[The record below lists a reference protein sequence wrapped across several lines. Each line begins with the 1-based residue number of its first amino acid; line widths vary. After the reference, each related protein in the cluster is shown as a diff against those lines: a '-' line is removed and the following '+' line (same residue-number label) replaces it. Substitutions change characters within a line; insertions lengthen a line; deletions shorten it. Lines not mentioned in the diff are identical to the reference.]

1 MDGSLGPKTVYTA
14 YLSVGSC
21 YEWGGGSL
29 LGVPGSRLIPR
40 AGVVQWELP
49 VSPSF
54 SQARALCSLMPEPEL
69 VKRKLERP
77 TRVSVSETSEGRA
90 QSSATM
96 ERALSSLSLASFSRS
111 RCSSGRPGWASCW
124 VRSPK
129 ILCISE

>member
-1 MDGSLGPKTVYTA
+1 M
-14 YLSVGSC
+14 
-21 YEWGGGSL
+21 
-29 LGVPGSRLIPR
+29 
-40 AGVVQWELP
+40 VQRELP

-77 TRVSVSETSEGRA
+77 TRVSETSEGRA